1 LEWCSF
7 GLKFPAF
14 IRLTNTQFADII
26 TENWETEIMIAEE
39 WAAKRKK
46 AAEEKKAAE
55 KKVAEEKA
63 MEEKTV
69 ATPAQERSLPAD
81 QE

>member
-1 LEWCSF
+1 
-7 GLKFPAF
+7 
-14 IRLTNTQFADII
+14 
-26 TENWETEIMIAEE
+26 MIAEE